1 MKNFNRLYAW
11 CITDGNAGNV
21 NQAKGLAQLL
31 DLDFKQK
38 KLSLNFPWNKMP
50 LGFLPINKF
59 AFKNFDEFD
68 FTNMP
73 KIIITCGK
81 RSAYISIYLKNKY
94 PSIFNIH
101 ILNPRINKSY
111 FDLIVTPLHDKLFGE
126 NIINTEIAISHINES
141 LINEEKLKFKKEFNS
156 ERRKICTFL
165 VGGNSRNHKFEENE
179 AKNLAYKINNLSKNN
194 DFKIIVL
201 FSRRTSNKIKKIIS
215 NKLVQKKI
223 IWDRNENP
231 YVSLMGYSDF
241 IICTGDSVSMIS
253 ESISSKKSVFIYK
266 LPPRKK
272 DNRIEHFINTVL
284 IKNYARILENDLYDF
299 DCQYNS
305 QNKKIKKAIY
315 DKYKSYMDKNEN
327 V

>member
-266 LPPRKK
+266 LPSRKK

>member
-284 IKNYARILENDLYDF
+284 IKNYAKILENDLYDF